1 MQLKI
6 INHGWTRMNT
16 DEERSEER
24 TGLVFRRPLNGAL
37 SGRLE
42 NHVFIFYPCLSV
54 FIRGVKSVLLNCST

>member
-1 MQLKI
+1 
-6 INHGWTRMNT
+6 MNT
-16 DEERSEER
+16 DEEMSEGR

-54 FIRGVKSVLLNCST
+54 SIRGFKSVLLNCST